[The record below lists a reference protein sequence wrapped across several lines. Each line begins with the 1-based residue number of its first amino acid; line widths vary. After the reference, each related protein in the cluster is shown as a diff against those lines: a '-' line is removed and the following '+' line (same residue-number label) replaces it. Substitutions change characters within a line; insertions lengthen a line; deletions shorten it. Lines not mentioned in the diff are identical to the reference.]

1 MQSCLVF
8 FPCYSFG
15 KPAQNPYKMNA
26 NFGKGNTWYV
36 CLGGEQLKC
45 KIPENSVKIEAAI
58 LSSGPV
64 VALCIAQ

>member
-1 MQSCLVF
+1 
-8 FPCYSFG
+8 
-15 KPAQNPYKMNA
+15 MNA